1 MKKFFFFQ
9 NLRNKIILRKFLLLL
24 VEMFD
29 KVSILTLFITISI
42 FLQSS
47 LLSFNLFISL
57 FLHHQRVTIK
67 YEHVC
72 WKQSKQN
79 PSEPFLLSIRLRSF
93 FSPFAHSFDYAAK
106 GQVWRKTW
114 AAIDRL
120 KRGCE
125 TRLSFFLFLLARKNH
140 RIIKIKKTISPRT
153 DHFITSQLILSQR
166 MAWLEVKR

>member
-1 MKKFFFFQ
+1 M
-9 NLRNKIILRKFLLLL
+9 L
-24 VEMFD
+24 E
-29 KVSILTLFITISI
+29 TI
-42 FLQSS
+42 QA
-47 LLSFNLFISL
+47 
-57 FLHHQRVTIK
+57 K
-67 YEHVC
+67 
-72 WKQSKQN
+72 SKRTFPPID
-79 PSEPFLLSIRLRSF
+79 PSAIV

-166 MAWLEVKR
+166 MARLEVKR